1 MVATHELCI
10 EEDDDNVINMFRL
23 QNEWCSGETNCSCSL
38 MERIE
43 RILEG
48 KEGASMVEDGEEL

>member
-23 QNEWCSGETNCSCSL
+23 QNEWCRGKTNCSSESTAL
-38 MERIE
+38 
-43 RILEG
+43 
-48 KEGASMVEDGEEL
+48 